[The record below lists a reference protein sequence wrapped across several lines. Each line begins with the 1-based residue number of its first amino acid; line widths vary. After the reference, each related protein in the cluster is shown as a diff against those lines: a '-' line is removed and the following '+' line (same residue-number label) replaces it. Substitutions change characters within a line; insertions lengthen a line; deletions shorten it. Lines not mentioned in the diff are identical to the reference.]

1 MSLALLVQILGTFQT
16 TKNAGLSQN
25 QPRKKV
31 SEKPSRKRP
40 LMSQRKGKNIS
51 GRWQVPEDI

>member
-51 GRWQVPEDI
+51 GR